1 MKMKL
6 LGLSILSAVSMSQ
19 AASAQEF
26 DDRWYFSGTAGF
38 FFPDSDRQLDSD
50 FLWGAG
56 FGKRLTERFSLDLEY
71 TSTSPDFESDVQNFI
86 SPYSLSQDI
95 TTIELIGR
103 YRFTD
108 SFYVA
113 VGIGGEDDEFTLN
126 DGLGNNS
133 SDSDSG
139 VVGRLGLGF
148 ESNRRKRFD
157 FRVEGGMRYSDA
169 GDFGNI
175 GFCFDDGEGGQNC
188 DTVNVDASGN
198 LDYYL
203 TGSVLVKLGN
213 LPVPVVAA
221 APIDCSALDGDNDGV
236 NDCNDKCPDS
246 QAGQTIG
253 ADGCPVKLVIDLKG
267 VNFDFD
273 KATLRDDSVV
283 ILDEAVAVLNKYPQ
297 LRVAVDGHTDLC
309 GAADYNQ
316 KLSEKRAGTVFQ
328 YLVDKG
334 IATDRLVGP
343 TGYGEANPLVTT
355 PDTYPDCKNETNRRT
370 ELNVQN

>member
-1 MKMKL
+1 MADGDRAATFDGVDL
-6 LGLSILSAVSMSQ
+6 LSI
-19 AASAQEF
+19 
-26 DDRWYFSGTAGF
+26 DDE
-38 FFPDSDRQLDSD
+38 
-50 FLWGAG
+50 FLWGIG
-56 FGKRLTERFSLDLEY
+56 FGKRLTPNFSLDLEY
-71 TSTSPDFESDVQNFI
+71 TATNPGASGRLQDSVSPAEFDM
-86 SPYSLSQDI
+86 DI

-103 YRFTD
+103 YRFGD
-108 SFYVA
+108 NFYA
-113 VGIGGEDDEFTLN
+113 AFGLGGETDTINLSGPGGGD
-126 DGLGNNS
+126 
-133 SDSDSG
+133 DSDSG
-139 VVGRLGLGF
+139 YVVRLGLGF
-148 ESNRRKRFD
+148 ESDRRKRFD
-157 FRVEGGMRYSDA
+157 FRFEGGMRYSDA
-169 GDFGNI
+169 GDFGSEFLCANAEC
-175 GFCFDDGEGGQNC
+175 GTVEFDN
-188 DTVNVDASGN
+188 SGST
-198 LDYYL
+198 DFYL

-273 KATLRDDSVV
+273 KATLRDDSVA

-343 TGYGEANPLVTT
+343 TGYGEANPLVST